1 MIASHWILKSV
12 VFFLQINNKE
22 FPLSDIEEGSDKDLS
37 IQNQVCYIL
46 CLILLFLKQMIYF
59 LLLEMAS
66 SSGGSRIFLRWRST
80 LKEWHNW

>member
-12 VFFLQINNKE
+12 VFFLQINDKE

-46 CLILLFLKQMIYF
+46 CLIYYF
-59 LLLEMAS
+59 
-66 SSGGSRIFLRWRST
+66 
-80 LKEWHNW
+80 